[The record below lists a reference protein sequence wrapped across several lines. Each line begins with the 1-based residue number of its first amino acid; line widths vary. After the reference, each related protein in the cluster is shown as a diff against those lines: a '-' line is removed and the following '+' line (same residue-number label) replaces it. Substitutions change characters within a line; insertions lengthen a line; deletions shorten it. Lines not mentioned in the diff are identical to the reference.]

1 MRSWGHRGGLV
12 GAAVLVAA
20 FQAPPQKFVPD
31 PVQGSDLTV
40 RLDLVGAIPTRINP
54 TSPAVAGSSLL
65 LIDQAGSVYV
75 WNGTRADTLLSKSN
89 LPPGVKLEGYE
100 PIINVAANKSG
111 TTVYVMF
118 ISSTVPKD
126 VPKRMSPHDES
137 LAWYLLY
144 AFDFDGTSLSHP
156 RAVTAM
162 QERVDGH
169 SGGGLTVLSDDSV
182 LFAAGDNGDSYEDGG
197 AFSQDPSNHLAK
209 LVRIDPATGQTQI
222 VAVGV
227 RACQRLTLDTFDG
240 DARVTFVDPGGWVSE
255 ELDSSRV
262 ADLLGPA
269 PVNFGWGRSPRDGKS
284 REGSF
289 YLDKLG
295 NSTAKAPA
303 DEPGFISPIAEV
315 GREQS
320 PVFAV
325 SGPVHSTT
333 SFSRITFLFADLVG
347 GAAFA
352 TTGPPTVFHQPV
364 MSVKLIDSGMQAITF
379 KGLAGGARPDPR
391 FFNFPDGT
399 AGVLLERTGNFYR
412 LTEIKP

>member
-1 MRSWGHRGGLV
+1 MRGWRHPGGLV
-12 GAAVLVAA
+12 GAAVLAAA

-31 PVQGSDLTV
+31 PVQASDLTV
-40 RLDLVGAIPTRINP
+40 RLDLVGAIPTKINP

-75 WNGTRADTLLSKSN
+75 WNGTGADTLLSKSN
-89 LPPGVKLEGYE
+89 LPPGVKLDGYE

-118 ISSTVPKD
+118 ISSTAPKD

-169 SGGGLTVLSDDSV
+169 SGGGLTVLPDDSV

-197 AFSQDPSNHLAK
+197 TFSQDPSNHLAK
-209 LVRIDPATGQTQI
+209 LIRIEPATGRTTI

-227 RACQRLTLDTFDG
+227 RACQRLALDTFDG
-240 DARVTFVDPGGWVSE
+240 DARLTFVDPGGWVSE
-255 ELDSSRV
+255 ELDSIRL

-269 PVNFGWGRSPRDGKS
+269 PPNFGWGRSPRDGQS

-289 YLDKLG
+289 YLDRLG

-364 MSVKLIDSGMQAITF
+364 MSVKLIDSGMQTITF

>member
-1 MRSWGHRGGLV
+1 MV
-12 GAAVLVAA
+12 GAVLGAAA

-31 PVQGSDLTV
+31 PVQPSDLTV
-40 RLDLVGAIPTRINP
+40 RLDLVGAIPSKENP
-54 TSPAVAGSSLL
+54 TSPTVAGSSML
-65 LIDQAGSVYV
+65 LIDQGGAVYL
-75 WNGTRADTLLSKSN
+75 WNGTRADLLLSKTN

-100 PIINVAANKSG
+100 PIINLAANKAG

-118 ISSTVPKD
+118 ISSAAPKD
-126 VPKRMSPHDES
+126 VPKRTSPHDES
-137 LAWYLLY
+137 KAWYLLY
-144 AFDFDGTSLSHP
+144 AFDFDGSTLSRP
-156 RAVTAM
+156 RAITAM

-169 SGGGLTVLSDDSV
+169 SGGGMTVLPDDSV

-197 AFSQDPSNHLAK
+197 DFSQDPSNHLAK
-209 LVRIDPATGQTQI
+209 LVRIDPATGQTKI

-227 RACQRLTLDTFDG
+227 RACQRLTIDTFDG
-240 DARVTFVDPGGWVSE
+240 DARLTFVDPGGWVSE
-255 ELDSSRV
+255 ELDSIRV
-262 ADLLGPA
+262 ADLLGATPA
-269 PVNFGWGRSPRDGKS
+269 NFGWGRSPRDGRS

-320 PVFAV
+320 PVFAI
-325 SGPVHSTT
+325 SGPVHSMT

-352 TTGPPTVFHQPV
+352 TTGPPTAFHQPV
-364 MSVKLIDSGMQAITF
+364 MSVKLVDAQMQPITF
-379 KGLAGGARPDPR
+379 KGLAGGQRPDPR

-412 LTEIKP
+412 VTEIKP

>member
-1 MRSWGHRGGLV
+1 VVGLV
-12 GAAVLVAA
+12 AAAVLAAA
-20 FQAPPQKFVPD
+20 FQAPPQKFVPEA
-31 PVQGSDLTV
+31 VQASELTV
-40 RLDLVGAIPTRINP
+40 RLDLVGTIPTKDNP
-54 TSPAVAGSSLL
+54 TSPTVAASSLL
-65 LIDQAGSVYV
+65 LIDQGGAVYL
-75 WNGTRADTLLSKSN
+75 WNGARAETLLSKSN
-89 LPPGVKLEGYE
+89 IPAGVKLVGAE
-100 PIINVAANKSG
+100 PILNVAANKAG
-111 TTVYVMF
+111 TTVYLMF
-118 ISSTVPKD
+118 VSSAAPKEI
-126 VPKRMSPHDES
+126 PKRTSPHDES

-144 AFDFDGTSLSHP
+144 AFDFDGTKLTQP
-156 RAVTAM
+156 RPIVAL

-169 SGGGLTVLSDDSV
+169 SGGGMTVLPDDSV

-197 AFSQDPSNHLAK
+197 TFSQDPSNHLAK
-209 LVRIDPATGQTQI
+209 LIRIDPATGQTTI

-240 DARVTFVDPGGWVSE
+240 DARLTFVDPGGWVSE
-255 ELDSSRV
+255 ELDSIRV

-269 PVNFGWGRSPRDGKS
+269 PANFGWGRSPRDGKS

-289 YLDKLG
+289 YLDTLG
-295 NSTAKAPA
+295 NSMAKAPA

-364 MSVKLIDSGMQAITF
+364 MSVKLVDSAMQAITF
-379 KGLAGGARPDPR
+379 KGLAGGPRPDPR

-399 AGVLLERTGNFYR
+399 AGVLLERTGHFYR